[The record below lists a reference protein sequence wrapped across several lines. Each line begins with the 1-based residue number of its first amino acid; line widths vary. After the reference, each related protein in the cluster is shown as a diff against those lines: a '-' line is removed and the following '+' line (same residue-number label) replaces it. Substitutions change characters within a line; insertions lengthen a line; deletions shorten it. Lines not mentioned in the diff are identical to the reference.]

1 MLRCNKLKF
10 LMISHLVQRSLK
22 QLALCPLGINSVNL
36 ENLQNSDG
44 ISTQNTQVGSS
55 VLHKDQGTSQGK
67 QAQFFRQK
75 NKGVQSN
82 PVPSG
87 NEESRGYA
95 FLIQVK
101 CFDNIK

>member
-1 MLRCNKLKF
+1 MD
-10 LMISHLVQRSLK
+10 
-22 QLALCPLGINSVNL
+22 INSVNL
-36 ENLQNSDG
+36 ENLPNSDG
-44 ISTQNTQVGSS
+44 ISTQNTQVGSLM
-55 VLHKDQGTSQGK
+55 LHKDQGTSQEK

-87 NEESRGYA
+87 NKESRGSA